1 MMRRLA
7 GIYQN
12 FLRVAVASRKGSD
25 CVGCPLRPARR
36 VMMTWFVVVTPAACN
51 AAFARTLEV
60 WSVPRHS
67 VLSTSISCPISRF
80 PPSSSFPFSLRLRH
94 SPPLHLKRRCSR
106 SIRTRNKKKLR
117 DQKAL
122 PGSCTVSKWLSIPA
136 IPFLPPLPN
145 ETLFRRV
152 SNSLSHCS

>member
-1 MMRRLA
+1 MRRLA

-36 VMMTWFVVVTPAACN
+36 VMMTWFVVVTACN

-80 PPSSSFPFSLRLRH
+80 PPSSSFPFSLPQTETFTTTTLE
-94 SPPLHLKRRCSR
+94 RRCSR

-145 ETLFRRV
+145 ETLFRRA